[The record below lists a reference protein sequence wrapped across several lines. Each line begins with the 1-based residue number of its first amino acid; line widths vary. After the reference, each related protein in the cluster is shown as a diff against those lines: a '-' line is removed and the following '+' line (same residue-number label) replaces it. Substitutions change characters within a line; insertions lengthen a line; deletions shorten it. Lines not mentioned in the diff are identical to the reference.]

1 MASRSTR
8 SAPPTSPSR
17 VRLVGL
23 LAGPLAAAAL
33 LLIPSGLHTVPS
45 MGHRP
50 AAAAAVAAWMALWW
64 FTEAVPMAW
73 TALLPLVLFPALGV
87 FDTSGLPASLGRA
100 ALPYVDPYIFL
111 FLGGMALGAAL
122 EQWNLHRRIALL
134 IMRAIGTSPQRLLLG
149 MLVATAT
156 ISLWISNTA
165 TAVMMVPIGLA
176 LIAQLEASEGRRL
189 GHFGAAL
196 MLGVAYG
203 SNIGGIGTKI
213 GSPTNSVFAGVASRR
228 LATEVGF
235 IEYMVAALP
244 FVVLFLPLVWWVLW
258 RKGREDAP
266 GPRAGGGRHPA
277 RAGRARA
284 AVGWREGGGH
294 RLPRGRGAVDGRG
307 LPPGRAHPV
316 GGLGLRRL
324 QAAGQALRGGR
335 GAARPPG
342 RWRSWAGC
350 RWRALAR
357 VPWDTLLL
365 LGGGFAL
372 AAGIEGS
379 GLSTYMA
386 SRLAGL
392 ESLGAPAQ
400 YGAVALATVLLSAV
414 ASNTATVNVLLN
426 VLPASLPLLAV
437 STYASS
443 CDFALPAGTPPNAIV
458 FGSGYVRLPTMMKVG
473 VALDVLAAALLTV
486 YGLVWVRF
494 VLG

>member
-1 MASRSTR
+1 MTT
-8 SAPPTSPSR
+8 SATSPAPSR
-17 VRLVGL
+17 IRLFGL

-33 LLIPSGLHTVPS
+33 LLLPSGLHEVPG

-87 FDTSGLPASLGRA
+87 FDVPSLPAALGRA
-100 ALPYVDPYIFL
+100 ALPFVDPYIFL

-134 IMRAIGTSPQRLLLG
+134 IMSAIGTAPQRLLLG

-156 ISLWISNTA
+156 VSLWISNTA
-165 TAVMMVPIGLA
+165 TAVMMVPIGMA
-176 LIAQLEASEGRRL
+176 LVAQLETAEGRRL
-189 GHFGAAL
+189 EHFGAAL
-196 MLGVAYG
+196 MLAVAYA
-203 SNIGGIGTKI
+203 SNVGGIGTKI

-228 LATEVGF
+228 LATDVGF
-235 IEYMVAALP
+235 VEYMVAALP
-244 FVVLFLPLVWWVLW
+244 FVVLFLPLIWWVLW
-258 RKGREDAP
+258 RKGRKDALGP
-266 GPRAGGGRHPA
+266 GQGVDVIHRELSALGRLSQ
-277 RAGRARA
+277 GEKVVGTVFLVA
-284 AVGWREGGGH
+284 AVLWIGGDFFRVALAPWVASAFGGFKLLGKH
-294 RLPRGRGAVDGRG
+294 YEAGVALLCAGALMLMGRLSF
-307 LPPGRAHPV
+307 
-316 GGLGLRRL
+316 
-324 QAAGQALRGGR
+324 Q
-335 GAARPPG
+335 
-342 RWRSWAGC
+342 
-350 RWRALAR
+350 ALAR

-386 SRLAGL
+386 TLLGGL
-392 ESLGAPAQ
+392 ELLGPTAQ
-400 YGAVALATVLLSAV
+400 YGIVALSTVMLSAV

-426 VLPASLPLLAV
+426 VLPGSMPLLAV
-437 STYASS
+437 STFASS

-473 VALDVLAAALLTV
+473 VALDVLASALLTV